1 MFMRVA
7 LRNEP
12 ACDGEHLST
21 CHCSGSCMLYGYV
34 CCCVCRI
41 SPSSVLTCVLLVCG
55 CMGMWAAVFA
65 EFHRARCL
73 HVCFL
78 CASLTSAFAC
88 RVRALGQPSQHA
100 APGAIDALLQLANA
114 WHSRSARLAH
124 RRLARA
130 STATSTCADLDLQ
143 LAALGRFG
151 RHATRLVQVTAD
163 LSKTMLQMQLA
174 TSQLAS

>member
-1 MFMRVA
+1 MHFAWLPQACILRPAHAMFMRVA

-21 CHCSGSCMLYGYV
+21 CHCSGSCMLHGHV

-41 SPSSVLTCVLLVCG
+41 SPSSVLT
-55 CMGMWAAVFA
+55 
-65 EFHRARCL
+65 
-73 HVCFL
+73 

-114 WHSRSARLAH
+114 WHSRSARLAR

-151 RHATRLVQVTAD
+151 RHATRLVQVIAD